1 MSIAYL
7 DSLRNNIRRR
17 TETDYIMPLRFPFI
31 PLILN
36 LITVPLIYIL
46 TPYIYYKL
54 IAAPTAWFI
63 TSPQVFVPIICASIN
78 NLLVLLG
85 AIICYITNIHV
96 LYKWINP
103 LVSLVAII
111 FAIINFYVLYE
122 WIKRRNE
129 HFKRQLMVYRD
140 IMSLLR
146 EISRERGL
154 DISTQISL
162 IDREISEAEIK
173 ETKKNAVLWAIL
185 VLLSGNWI
193 SPILP
198 PIYMIILHVYPA
210 LPPIGIVNLY
220 VYHFLTKDF
229 FVHERRED
237 RIVTGI
243 QDALGILGARFTYR
257 RYYEIPHRNTI
268 LYAILTIIT
277 LGIFSL
283 YWIYVITKD
292 QNEHFLEQRKWED
305 AVVSAIEQLTLPSPP

>member
-1 MSIAYL
+1 MVYL

-17 TETDYIMPLRFPFI
+17 TETDYIMPIWLPF
-31 PLILN
+31 
-36 LITVPLIYIL
+36 VPLI
-46 TPYIYYKL
+46 
-54 IAAPTAWFI
+54 
-63 TSPQVFVPIICASIN
+63 
-78 NLLVLLG
+78 LVLLG
-85 AIICYITNIHV
+85 GMILAVSILGGMRPVMGRPFRRPVTILSAMPLVALMYIIGAIINLYV
-96 LYKWINP
+96 LYK
-103 LVSLVAII
+103 
-111 FAIINFYVLYE
+111 

-140 IMSLLR
+140 IISLLR
-146 EISRERGL
+146 EISRERGI
-154 DISTQISL
+154 DISAQIAL
-162 IDREISEAEIK
+162 VNREISEAEIK

-198 PIYMIILHVYPA
+198 PICMVILYVYPV

-220 VYHFLTKDF
+220 IYHFLTKDF

-237 RIVTGI
+237 RIVTRI
-243 QDALGILGARFTYR
+243 QEALGILGTRFAYR

-292 QNEHFLEQRKWED
+292 QNEHFLEQRRWED
-305 AVVSAIEQLTLPSPP
+305 AVVSAIEQLTLPSPS

>member
-54 IAAPTAWFI
+54 IVAPTAPLPFI
-63 TSPQVFVPIICASIN
+63 IPPQVSVAIICASIN

-111 FAIINFYVLYE
+111 FAIINFYVLYK

-146 EISRERGL
+146 EISRERGI
-154 DISTQISL
+154 DISTQIAL
-162 IDREISEAEIK
+162 INREISEAEIK

-198 PIYMIILHVYPA
+198 PICMVILYVYPV

-220 VYHFLTKDF
+220 IYHFLTKDF

-237 RIVTGI
+237 RIVTRI
-243 QDALGILGARFTYR
+243 QEALGILGTRFAYR

-283 YWIYVITKD
+283 YWVYVITKD
-292 QNEHFLEQRKWED
+292 PNEHFLEQRRWED
-305 AVVSAIEQLTLPSPP
+305 AVVSAIEQLTLP